1 MATVIIPTPLRKFT
15 NNTARLQVSP
25 GTIHSTFRELTQ
37 NFPDLKKHLLDED
50 GNIRS
55 YVNIFIGN
63 DDIRD
68 LQQADTAVKE
78 DAVISIVPAIAG
90 GSPETHGAP
99 RPNESASTDSHSS
112 TTSAGTPSSAA
123 PSGTP
128 GPSPTASAGA
138 PFSKEELARYN
149 RHIIIPGFGMEAQL
163 KLKAAKVLV
172 IGSGGLGSPVLLYL
186 AAAGVGTIGIV
197 DFDVVD
203 DSNLQRQ
210 VLFGV
215 DAIGKPKV
223 EAARRRLESLNPY
236 IKLHVYNTHLNSQ
249 NALEILKDYDV
260 IADGT
265 DNFPTRYLVNDASV
279 LLGKPNVYA
288 SIFQF
293 EGQVSVFNYRNA
305 HGELG
310 PNYRDLYPTPPPPGL
325 VPSCAEGGVLGVL
338 PGIIGSLQAL
348 EVIKVITGVGDTLSG
363 RFYIFDA
370 LNFESRTFTIRR
382 RKDNPVNGENPTITA
397 LIDYEQFCG
406 MRAVEE
412 RHLKEITA
420 KELYDWQ
427 VRGEKF
433 QLIDVREPH
442 EYDIVNI
449 GAELI
454 PLGSVTDNSNKIDR
468 DIPVVLHCKVGG
480 RSAKAIREL
489 EEKFGFTNLYN
500 LKGGIL
506 AYIDEVQPELTKY

>member
-15 NNTARLQVSP
+15 NNTARLEVKA
-25 GTIHSTFRELTQ
+25 GTIQDTVNELTT
-37 NFPDLKKHLLDED
+37 NFPDLKKHLLDE
-50 GNIRS
+50 GGGIRS
-55 YVNIFIGN
+55 YVNIFVGN
-63 DDIRD
+63 NDIRD
-68 LQQADTAVKE
+68 LQQEHTAVK
-78 DAVISIVPAIAG
+78 DDTVISIVPAIAG
-90 GSPETHGAP
+90 GSPDQPLFT
-99 RPNESASTDSHSS
+99 
-112 TTSAGTPSSAA
+112 
-123 PSGTP
+123 
-128 GPSPTASAGA
+128 
-138 PFSKEELARYN
+138 KEELARYN
-149 RHIIIPGFGMEAQL
+149 RHIIIPGFGMEAQQ
-163 KLKAAKVLV
+163 KLKKAKVLV

-210 VLFGV
+210 VLFGIDEV
-215 DAIGKPKV
+215 GKPKV
-223 EAARRRLESLNPY
+223 EAAKRRLEALNPY
-236 IKLHVYNTHLNSQ
+236 IKLHLYNTHLNSS
-249 NALEILKDYDV
+249 NALDIFKDYDV

-265 DNFPTRYLVNDASV
+265 DNFPTRYLVNDAAV

-293 EGQVSVFNYRNA
+293 EGQASVFNYTDSKG
-305 HGELG
+305 HTG

-348 EVIKVITGVGDTLSG
+348 EVIKVITGVGETLSG
-363 RFYIFDA
+363 RFFIFDA
-370 LNFESRTFTIRR
+370 LNFETRTFNIKRR
-382 RKDNPVNGENPTITA
+382 EDNPINGKNPTITA

-412 RHLKEITA
+412 KPLKEITA

-427 VRGEKF
+427 VKGEKF

-449 GAELI
+449 GGELI
-454 PLGSVTDNSNKIDR
+454 PLATVSDNAGRIDTER
-468 DIPVVLHCKVGG
+468 KVVVHCKMGG

-506 AYIDEVQPELTKY
+506 SYIDEVQPELTKY

>member
-15 NNTARLQVSP
+15 NNTARLQVNA
-25 GTIHSTFRELTQ
+25 GTIKDTVQELTV
-37 NFPDLKKHLLDED
+37 NFPDLKKHLLDEG

-55 YVNIFIGN
+55 YVNIFVGN

-68 LQQADTAVKE
+68 LQQEKTTVKE

-90 GSPETHGAP
+90 GAP
-99 RPNESASTDSHSS
+99 DSAVFT
-112 TTSAGTPSSAA
+112 
-123 PSGTP
+123 
-128 GPSPTASAGA
+128 
-138 PFSKEELARYN
+138 KEELARYN
-149 RHIIIPGFGMEAQL
+149 RHIIIPGFGMEAQQ

-215 DAIGKPKV
+215 DAIGQPKV
-223 EAARRRLESLNPY
+223 EAAKRRLEALNPY
-236 IKLHVYNTHLNSQ
+236 IRLNLHNTHINSH
-249 NALEILKDYDV
+249 NALDIIRDYDV

-293 EGQVSVFNYRNA
+293 EGQVSVFNYRDA
-305 HGELG
+305 QGRLG

-348 EVIKVITGVGDTLSG
+348 EVIKVITGVGETLSG
-363 RFYIFDA
+363 RF
-370 LNFESRTFTIRR
+370 
-382 RKDNPVNGENPTITA
+382 
-397 LIDYEQFCG
+397 
-406 MRAVEE
+406 
-412 RHLKEITA
+412 
-420 KELYDWQ
+420 
-427 VRGEKF
+427 
-433 QLIDVREPH
+433 
-442 EYDIVNI
+442 
-449 GAELI
+449 
-454 PLGSVTDNSNKIDR
+454 
-468 DIPVVLHCKVGG
+468 
-480 RSAKAIREL
+480 
-489 EEKFGFTNLYN
+489 
-500 LKGGIL
+500 
-506 AYIDEVQPELTKY
+506 

>member
-1 MATVIIPTPLRKFT
+1 MST
-15 NNTARLQVSP
+15 NN
-25 GTIHSTFRELTQ
+25 I
-37 NFPDLKKHLLDED
+37 NFS
-50 GNIRS
+50 R
-55 YVNIFIGN
+55 
-63 DDIRD
+63 
-68 LQQADTAVKE
+68 
-78 DAVISIVPAIAG
+78 
-90 GSPETHGAP
+90 
-99 RPNESASTDSHSS
+99 
-112 TTSAGTPSSAA
+112 
-123 PSGTP
+123 
-128 GPSPTASAGA
+128 
-138 PFSKEELARYN
+138 EELARYN
-149 RHIIIPGFGMEAQL
+149 RHIIIPEFGLEAQK

-210 VLFGV
+210 VLFGINE
-215 DAIGKPKV
+215 IGKPKV
-223 EAARRRLESLNPY
+223 EAARRRLESLNP
-236 IKLHVYNTHLNSQ
+236 HVQFNIYNTHLNSG

-265 DNFPTRYLVNDASV
+265 DNFPTRYLVNDAS
-279 LLGKPNVYA
+279 LLLNKPNVYA

-293 EGQVSVFNYRNA
+293 EGQVSVFNFTNKK
-305 HGELG
+305 GETG
-310 PNYRDLYPTPPPPGL
+310 PNYRDLYPVPPPPGL

-348 EVIKVITGVGDTLSG
+348 EVIKVITGVGEPLSG

-370 LNFESRTFTIRR
+370 LTFESRTFNIKRR
-382 RKDNPVNGENPTITA
+382 DDNPVNGKNPTIHE

-412 RHLKEITA
+412 KAIKEITV

-427 VRGEKF
+427 VKGKKF

-442 EYDIVNI
+442 EYDIVNL
-449 GAELI
+449 GGELI
-454 PLGSVTDNSNKIDR
+454 PLATVLDNADKIDR
-468 DIPVVLHCKVGG
+468 DIDVVVHCKVGG
-480 RSAKAIREL
+480 RSAKAIKEL
-489 EEKFGFTNLYN
+489 EDKFGFSNLYN
-500 LKGGIL
+500 LKGGVL